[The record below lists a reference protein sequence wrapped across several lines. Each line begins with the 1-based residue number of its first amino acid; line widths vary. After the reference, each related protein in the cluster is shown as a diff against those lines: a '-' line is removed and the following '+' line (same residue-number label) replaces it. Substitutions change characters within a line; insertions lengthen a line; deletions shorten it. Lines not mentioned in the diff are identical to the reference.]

1 MSRPAVF
8 LDRDGTIIAER
19 SYLADP
25 DGVELVPG
33 SADAMRRLRQ
43 AGYVVVVVTNQS
55 GIARG
60 LYSEDDYRAVAERVE
75 HVLAA
80 RNAGPHAT
88 YYCPHHPDVTG
99 PCDCRKP
106 DIGMHL
112 RAARDLDLD
121 LSGSYYVGDKA
132 SDVVPAIT
140 LEGQG
145 ILVRT
150 GYGGEQVGSVPRGTW
165 VVEDLEG
172 AARRILGES
181 GPEEPPSRGERS
193 R

>member
-1 MSRPAVF
+1 MSQPAVF
-8 LDRDGTIIAER
+8 VDRDGTIIAEK

-33 SADAMRRLRQ
+33 SADAMRRLRES
-43 AGYVVVVVTNQS
+43 GYVIVVVTNQS

-60 LYSEDDYRAVAERVE
+60 LYDEDDYQAVAARVDE
-75 HVLAA
+75 VLAERDA
-80 RNAGPHAT
+80 APHAT

-106 DIGMHL
+106 DIGMHR

-121 LSGSYYVGDKA
+121 LSASYYVGDKV
-132 SDVVPAIT
+132 SDVVPGVT
-140 LEGQG
+140 VGGQG

-150 GYGGEQVGSVPRGTW
+150 GYGVEQEASVPEGTW
-165 VVEDLEG
+165 VVENLDG
-172 AARRILGES
+172 AARRILAVK
-181 GPEEPPSRGERS
+181 GPGHPGSRGSRS